1 MASDKGCNV
10 NMYSRD
16 STSQCFIRRQ
26 PTAAYFLLTFVLS
39 WSGALAVA
47 SPYLLRNEEVPK
59 FTGLLMFPAMLI
71 GPSIAGILLTAITE
85 GASGIRELFRKM
97 LHIRVPGH
105 WYAWLAIPPALV
117 LTVLLLLRTLI
128 SRAFSPNHFF
138 LGAAFGIPAGIL
150 EEIGWTGFA
159 FPRMQLRFGVLVGA
173 IYLGLLWSLWHL
185 PVIAFLGA
193 ASKHGSD
200 VLLFFLAF
208 AVAMSAI
215 RVLIS
220 LLYVGTRSLS
230 MAQLMHI
237 SSTAALVVSGPFQL
251 SAGQEAFWY
260 FAYGLALWIVVAIVG
275 SSW

>member
-1 MASDKGCNV
+1 MASDEGRNCEHVYTK
-10 NMYSRD
+10 S
-16 STSQCFIRRQ
+16 SAPCFIRRQ
-26 PTAAYFLLTFVLS
+26 PTATYFLLTFALS

-59 FTGLLMFPAMLI
+59 FTGLLMFPAMLT

-85 GASGIRELFRKM
+85 GASGVTELFRKM

-117 LTVLLLLRTLI
+117 LAVLLLLRTLI
-128 SRAFSPNHFF
+128 SRVFSPNHLFI
-138 LGAAFGIPAGIL
+138 GAAFGIPAGIL

-159 FPRMQLRFGVLVGA
+159 FPRMQVRFGALVGA

-193 ASKHGSD
+193 APKHGSR

-220 LLYVGTRSLS
+220 LLYAGTQSLF

-237 SSTAALVVSGPFQL
+237 SSTAALVIFGPFQVN
-251 SAGQEAFWY
+251 AGQEAFWY
-260 FAYGLALWIVVAIVG
+260 FAYGLVLWIIVAIIRR
-275 SSW
+275 